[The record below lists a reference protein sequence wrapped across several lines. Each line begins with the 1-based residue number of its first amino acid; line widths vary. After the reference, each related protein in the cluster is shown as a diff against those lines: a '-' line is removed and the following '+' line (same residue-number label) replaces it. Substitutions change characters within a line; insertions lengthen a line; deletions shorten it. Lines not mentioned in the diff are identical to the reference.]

1 MRVLIFFLSLMTIA
15 SALGAQNRGPA
26 PSAGAAAGDAQATP
40 AGDAQNGKKIFA
52 SHGCYQ
58 CHGYAAQGGA
68 APRLAPRPLAFTA
81 LSRYVRQ
88 PTGEMPP
95 YTAKVLR
102 TSNWRISTPSSGRC
116 PNRLRWIASR
126 C

>member
-15 SALGAQNRGPA
+15 SALGAQNRGTA

-68 APRLAPRPLAFTA
+68 APRL
-81 LSRYVRQ
+81 RQ

-95 YTAKVLR
+95 YTAKVL
-102 TSNWRISTPSSGRC
+102 SDQQLADIYAF
-116 PNRLRWIASR
+116 LRSVPQPPAVDSIPLLKNN
-126 C
+126 